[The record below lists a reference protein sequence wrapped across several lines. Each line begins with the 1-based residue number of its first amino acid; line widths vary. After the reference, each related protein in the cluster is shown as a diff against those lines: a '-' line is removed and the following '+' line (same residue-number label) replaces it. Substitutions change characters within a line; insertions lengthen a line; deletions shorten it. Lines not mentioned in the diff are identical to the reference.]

1 MTTSFDFKDLQRRM
15 DGAVSAFQHDLAS
28 LRTGRA
34 SSNLLD
40 PIMVSA
46 YGSQM
51 PINQVATV
59 SVPEPRMIS
68 VSVWDK
74 SMVGAVDRAIRESDL
89 GFNPIMDGTTLRI
102 PLPELNEQRR
112 KELVKIAHQ
121 YAEQAR
127 VATRHVRRDGMDT
140 LKKAE
145 KDGDVSQDDARIK
158 SERVQKLTDDTIASI
173 DSLLAEKE
181 AEILQV

>member
-1 MTTSFDFKDLQRRM
+1 MSDGIDFNDLQRRM
-15 DGAVSAFQHDLAS
+15 DGAVAAFQHDLAS

-40 PIMVSA
+40 PIQVQA
-46 YGSQM
+46 YGSAM
-51 PINQVATV
+51 PINQVATL

-74 SMVGAVDRAIRESDL
+74 QLVGAVDRAIRESNL
-89 GFNPIMDGTTLRI
+89 GFNPILDGTTLRI

-121 YAEQAR
+121 YAENAR
-127 VATRHVRRDGMDT
+127 IAARHVRRDGMEVA
-140 LKKAE
+140 KKAE
-145 KDGDVSQDDARIK
+145 KDGDISQDDSRTQ
-158 SERVQKLTDDTIASI
+158 SERVQKLTDEKISLI
-173 DSLLAEKE
+173 DSMLSEKE
-181 AEILQV
+181 AEIMQV